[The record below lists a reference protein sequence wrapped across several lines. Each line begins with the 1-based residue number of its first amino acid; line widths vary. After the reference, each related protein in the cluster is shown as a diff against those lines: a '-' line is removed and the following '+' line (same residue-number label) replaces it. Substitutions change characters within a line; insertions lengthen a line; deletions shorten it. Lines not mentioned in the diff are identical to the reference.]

1 MEKKNVLLSV
11 KDLEVKFRV
20 RGRIL
25 SAIRGVSLD
34 IYEDESIAIVG
45 ESGAGKSVFTKA
57 FAGML
62 DSNGFVSNGS
72 IIFNDPELSDT
83 VVKLNST
90 AWKFINSYK
99 KQLDENSRLE
109 LGSATYRKMLELE
122 SEMREKSTLSAADR
136 EKEEKELHALN
147 VKRTEL
153 FNMKQTLDPSKE
165 KAKIKETT
173 AEIKKL
179 DAEIKA
185 LEKATEQ
192 KIREHK
198 NSVAHDT
205 AYQKSY
211 QDRMEQLK
219 KQYAE
224 ETSKEISDSTRKRN
238 EILAKEVY
246 LSVGRYNFKKRFK
259 MGRGLIGE
267 LKKAMQMGVD
277 LNSDEERN
285 KVFGNVTFRV
295 RYLDETS
302 EQLHGTCIINLAQVK
317 DQNDWGQIRGKKI
330 ATVFQDPMTSLN
342 PIITIGKQITSI
354 IMKHQGC
361 SEVEARAKALEMMEK
376 VGIPNAEA
384 RFDDYPFQYSGGM
397 RQRIVIAIAL
407 SCQPKILICDEPTT
421 ALDVTIQ
428 AQILKLIKDL
438 QKEYHY
444 TIVFI
449 THDLGVVANIADR
462 VAVLYAGQII
472 ELATVEELFY
482 DPRHPYTWALLSSL
496 PQLAER
502 NTKLYS
508 ITGTPPSLYNK
519 IVGDSFAPRNP
530 YCLKID
536 TLAEP
541 PMFKVTETHYAK
553 TWLLEPNAPKVEK
566 PEIIQDI
573 HEKLLRAYN
582 I

>member
-72 IIFNDPELSDT
+72 ILFNDPELSDT

-99 KQLDENSRLE
+99 KQLDENSKLE
-109 LGSATYRKMLELE
+109 LGAATYRKMLELD
-122 SEMREKSTLSAADR
+122 SEKREKSTLSAADR
-136 EKEEKELHALN
+136 EKEEKELHALK
-147 VKRTEL
+147 VKRTEA

-165 KAKIKETT
+165 KAKIKETA

-192 KIREHK
+192 KIKEHK

-317 DQNDWGQIRGKKI
+317 DQNDWGQIRGKK
-330 ATVFQDPMTSLN
+330 L
-342 PIITIGKQITSI
+342 
-354 IMKHQGC
+354 
-361 SEVEARAKALEMMEK
+361 
-376 VGIPNAEA
+376 
-384 RFDDYPFQYSGGM
+384 RFS
-397 RQRIVIAIAL
+397 RTR
-407 SCQPKILICDEPTT
+407 
-421 ALDVTIQ
+421 
-428 AQILKLIKDL
+428 
-438 QKEYHY
+438 
-444 TIVFI
+444 
-449 THDLGVVANIADR
+449 
-462 VAVLYAGQII
+462 
-472 ELATVEELFY
+472 
-482 DPRHPYTWALLSSL
+482 
-496 PQLAER
+496 
-502 NTKLYS
+502 
-508 ITGTPPSLYNK
+508 
-519 IVGDSFAPRNP
+519 
-530 YCLKID
+530 
-536 TLAEP
+536 
-541 PMFKVTETHYAK
+541 
-553 TWLLEPNAPKVEK
+553 
-566 PEIIQDI
+566 
-573 HEKLLRAYN
+573 
-582 I
+582 